1 MAAGSDLFGR
11 ESTVSPEQK
20 KHLLYAGG
28 AIASIGGLILFMR
41 SKSAPGNMPISG
53 AGMGAGSAGG
63 GGVSSGT
70 SANNAA
76 ALNAA
81 VALGVEQSRQAN
93 ALSVAQLQSQTAL
106 QIAGLQANSVK
117 DQANAKTAQAA
128 LGPGGAVTAAAPA
141 LAKGLFDTV
150 QDVINNFFKTAAANS
165 PFVPQG
171 NILDTDNPNAKLVA
185 NGANDFG
192 GYSLYPES
200 TKEGYYIYENPPAT
214 DTYNMPDFT
223 QYVEPASYG
232 DYYQG
237 SIGSGDSGYTGSTP
251 TDFGAG
257 PDAYNPGENPGQS
270 EGVV

>member
-1 MAAGSDLFGR
+1 
-11 ESTVSPEQK
+11 
-20 KHLLYAGG
+20 
-28 AIASIGGLILFMR
+28 
-41 SKSAPGNMPISG
+41 MPVSG
-53 AGMGAGSAGG
+53 AGLGAGSAGG

-81 VALGVEQSRQAN
+81 VALGVEQSRQTN
-93 ALSVAQLQSQTAL
+93 ALAVASLQSQTAL
-106 QIAGLQANSVK
+106 QIAGIQANSAK

-141 LAKGLFDTV
+141 AAKGLFDAIKAGFDAINKTAPPPTAAD
-150 QDVINNFFKTAAANS
+150 QIPNNF
-165 PFVPQG
+165 G
-171 NILDTDNPNAKLVA
+171 
-185 NGANDFG
+185 GANDFT

-200 TKEGYYIYENPPAT
+200 TKEGYYVYAAPEPGAGSF
-214 DTYNMPDFT
+214 NMPDFT
-223 QYVEPASYG
+223 QYVPPASYG

-257 PDAYNPGENPGQS
+257 PDAYNPAENPGQS